1 MQALLE
7 EYMKQADGYLLETIA
22 GVPYLLPYG
31 QNIADLKRGVQLNDT
46 SVFFVANLSAGNII

>member
-1 MQALLE
+1 
-7 EYMKQADGYLLETIA
+7 MKQVDGYLLETIA

-46 SVFFVANLSAGNII
+46 GVFLWNSIAQETTPETLLHNF

>member
-46 SVFFVANLSAGNII
+46 GVFL